1 MCPTEYSRYYTR
13 HLPHLQPEGATFF
26 VTCRLAGTIPNHVRL
41 ALLEEA
47 EHDLQSIDSLPDPVE
62 QQREAYVRHRKA
74 FVRWDAVLN
83 SASVGPKWL
92 RDERVAQM
100 VADSLR
106 HRQDTIWSL
115 IAYCVMPNHV
125 HIVFTPIAGPDGRY
139 PTVTSI
145 LQSFKGYT
153 AYNANRLLGQHEG
166 FWQHES
172 YDHWVRDE
180 DEFARIVAY
189 VVNNPV
195 KAGLVERWEDWPWTY
210 CKEGP

>member
-92 RDERVAQM
+92 RDASRPDGGGQP
-100 VADSLR
+100 SPPSGHNL
-106 HRQDTIWSL
+106 SL
-115 IAYCVMPNHV
+115 IAYCTMPNHV

-153 AYNANRLLGQHEG
+153 AQ
-166 FWQHES
+166 
-172 YDHWVRDE
+172 
-180 DEFARIVAY
+180 
-189 VVNNPV
+189 
-195 KAGLVERWEDWPWTY
+195 
-210 CKEGP
+210 C